1 MKIGQK
7 VTALVLLS
15 LFSLPASWAASNELV
30 VVPAERD
37 SLEQVSALER
47 ANMVVQ
53 DYQIGPHDLLEI
65 EVFRVEE
72 FSRTVRVNSRG
83 SISLPLLG
91 SIEAAGKSSHELEN
105 FIAKKLQ
112 DNFLQEPHVSVF
124 IKEYASQ
131 KVTLEGEVQ
140 KPGLYA
146 LTGRTTVLQAIA
158 MAEGLTEL
166 AKQDDIQ
173 LFRPDASGKITS
185 YSLDIEAI
193 RNGEAHDPLVF
204 GNDIL
209 VVHKAGARAFVKAV
223 ADTLR
228 GFITLGIPLNTVIP
242 D

>member
-1 MKIGQK
+1 MKIMLK
-7 VTALVLLS
+7 LIS
-15 LFSLPASWAASNELV
+15 LFVVLSIPSVALCASKELV
-30 VVPAERD
+30 VVPADESELSD
-37 SLEQVSALER
+37 VSSLER
-47 ANMVVQ
+47 AKLVVQ
-53 DYQIGPHDLLEI
+53 DYSIGPHDLLEV

-91 SIEAAGKSSHELEN
+91 SIQAAGKSSQELEN
-105 FIAKKLQ
+105 QIAKKLQ
-112 DNFLQEPHVSVF
+112 ENFLQEPHVSVF

-158 MAEGLTEL
+158 MGEGLTDL
-166 AKQDDIQ
+166 ANLDNIQ
-173 LFRPDASGKITS
+173 LFRPDKNGKITS
-185 YSLDIEAI
+185 YILDVDAI

-204 GNDIL
+204 GNDII
-209 VVHKAGARAFVKAV
+209 VIHKAGARAFVKAFT
-223 ADTLR
+223 DTLR
-228 GFITLGIPLNTVIP
+228 GFITFGIPMNTLFA